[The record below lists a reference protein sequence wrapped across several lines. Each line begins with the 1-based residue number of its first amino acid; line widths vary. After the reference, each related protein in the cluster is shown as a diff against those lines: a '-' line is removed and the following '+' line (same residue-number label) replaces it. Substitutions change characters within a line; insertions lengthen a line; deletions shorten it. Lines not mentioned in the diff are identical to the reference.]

1 MRSSITCRHV
11 AQQRALRASSKSY
24 SARSFRPLRLPV
36 VRAVAYARDDK
47 AYTERYNTMAS
58 NLSGV
63 VRRAVLAAVE
73 DISKQHEEQQ
83 EAAAAITFRE
93 VGGISGIA
101 WAATAKVANRS
112 AGSTGAS
119 TPAAAM
125 SHDDAEH
132 VEDLT
137 AATPAAMAAVFL
149 RRLEDQLHELHYSSG
164 VDDAG
169 EVLGGLHGAALLHHP
184 NGSLRAVVDKVAAAC
199 TQAEDAAGPA
209 TVRLLRSLS
218 AAVGRMA
225 TMPNAEM
232 ASEKAAAVV
241 TCLTGMCEAFEGA
254 KKKTTTATTSPA
266 SSMGSVDFWEEYATQ
281 HQQAASNSKQTGKG
295 AAPVTASVPMEA
307 AALLREAAAVLDC
320 IASNKCDITPHPA
333 GSNGH
338 VALSAPHV
346 AHPLLSLLETRL
358 YAADTWE
365 PQSPADIACS
375 LVELVA
381 TALSPAHAGNT
392 LAPGGVGARNMAA
405 GTLRGMVSAQH
416 ALVAALRGHEA
427 DPAAAGRLLAA
438 LAEALGAAAIARD
451 TFNPTRGPRSMTM
464 FGEAQLLAGLSR
476 MCTGEAMKH
485 MGQSRPDNEPTMV
498 LEVLAEQARDVA
510 EQHRRSITQVLQD
523 LHAVPKSLGEL
534 SKLPGEAL
542 VQHQAAAAAAAARAA
557 RRAASTASSSA
568 TETLNLLRRTA
579 AGLGHAASSAAAA
592 SVSADGKS
600 GVGSNLADAMKP
612 KKEET
617 KKKSSKA

>member
-1 MRSSITCRHV
+1 
-11 AQQRALRASSKSY
+11 
-24 SARSFRPLRLPV
+24 
-36 VRAVAYARDDK
+36 
-47 AYTERYNTMAS
+47 MAS

-73 DISKQHEEQQ
+73 DISKQQ
-83 EAAAAITFRE
+83 EAQLEAAQSLMTFRE
-93 VGGISGIA
+93 VGGISGVA
-101 WAATAKVANRS
+101 WAATAKVHHAS
-112 AGSTGAS
+112 AGSTGGGAS
-119 TPAAAM
+119 SGSSPAAAAAMTM
-125 SHDDAEH
+125 SHDEEEH

-149 RRLEDQLHELHYSSG
+149 RHLEDQLHELHYSSG

-169 EVLGGLHGAALLHHP
+169 EVLGGGLHGAVLLLHHP
-184 NGSLRAVVDKVAAAC
+184 SGSSLRTVVDKVADAC
-199 TQAEDAAGPA
+199 ILAEEAAGPA

-225 TMPNAEM
+225 TQPNAEV
-232 ASEKAAAVV
+232 ARGKAAAVV

-254 KKKTTTATTSPA
+254 KKKTTTATCCSPA
-266 SSMGSVDFWEEYATQ
+266 SSMGSVDFWEEYAAQHQNQ
-281 HQQAASNSKQTGKG
+281 HQQAAGSKQGNK
-295 AAPVTASVPMEA
+295 ASVPTASVPMEA

-320 IASNKCDITPHPA
+320 IASNKCDIAPHPA
-333 GSNGH
+333 GANGH
-338 VALSAPHV
+338 VPMSAPHI

-358 YAADTWE
+358 YAPDTWE
-365 PQSPADIACS
+365 PASPADIACS
-375 LVELVA
+375 LVDLVA
-381 TALSPAHAGNT
+381 AALSPAHAGNT
-392 LAPGGVGARNMAA
+392 LAPGGTEARNMAC
-405 GTLRGMVSAQH
+405 GTLRGVVSAQH

-451 TFNPTRGPRSMTM
+451 TFNPTRGPRPVAM

-485 MGQSRPDNEPTMV
+485 VDQGQPHNRPDNEPTMV

-510 EQHRRSITQVLQD
+510 EQHRRSITQVLQQ
-523 LHAVPKSLGEL
+523 LSAVPKSLGEL

-542 VQHQAAAAAAAARAA
+542 IQHQAAAAAAAARAA

-568 TETLNLLRRTA
+568 TDTLNLLRRTA
-579 AGLGHAASSAAAA
+579 AGLGQATTTAAAA
-592 SVSADGKS
+592 SVAADEKS
-600 GVGSNLADAMKP
+600 GVGNSVANAMKNA
-612 KKEET
+612 K
-617 KKKSSKA
+617 

>member
-1 MRSSITCRHV
+1 
-11 AQQRALRASSKSY
+11 
-24 SARSFRPLRLPV
+24 
-36 VRAVAYARDDK
+36 
-47 AYTERYNTMAS
+47 MAS

-73 DISKQHEEQQ
+73 DISKQQEEQL
-83 EAAAAITFRE
+83 EAAESLTFRE
-93 VGGISGIA
+93 VGGISGVA
-101 WAATAKVANRS
+101 WAATAKVHHS
-112 AGSTGAS
+112 ASSTGAS
-119 TPAAAM
+119 TPAAVM
-125 SHDDAEH
+125 SHDEAEH
-132 VEDLT
+132 EEDLM

-184 NGSLRAVVDKVAAAC
+184 SGSLRAVVDRVADAC
-199 TQAEDAAGPA
+199 VLAEDAAGPA
-209 TVRLLRSLS
+209 AVRLLRSLS

-225 TMPNAEM
+225 
-232 ASEKAAAVV
+232 ASPQADVASDKAAAVV

-254 KKKTTTATTSPA
+254 KKKTTTATCSPA
-266 SSMGSVDFWEEYATQ
+266 SSMGSVDFWEEYASA
-281 HQQAASNSKQTGKG
+281 HAQATSKQQHGS
-295 AAPVTASVPMEA
+295 AAATASVPMEA

-320 IASNKCDITPHPA
+320 IASNKCDIASHPA
-333 GSNGH
+333 GANGH
-338 VALSAPHV
+338 VTMSAPHI
-346 AHPLLSLLETRL
+346 AHPLLALLEARL
-358 YAADTWE
+358 YARDTWE

-381 TALSPAHAGNT
+381 AALSPGHAGNT
-392 LAPGGVGARNMAA
+392 LAPGGTEARNMASS
-405 GTLRGMVSAQH
+405 TLRAMVSAQH
-416 ALVAALRGHEA
+416 TLIAALRGHEA

-451 TFNPTRGPRSMTM
+451 TFNPSRGPRSMTM

-485 MGQSRPDNEPTMV
+485 MSMADQQGRPDNEPTMV

-510 EQHRRSITQVLQD
+510 EAHRRSITRVLED

-557 RRAASTASSSA
+557 RRAASTANGSA

-579 AGLGHAASSAAAA
+579 AGLGHAASTTAAA
-592 SVSADGKS
+592 SVAADGKS
-600 GVGSNLADAMKP
+600 GVGSTVADAMKQ
-612 KKEET
+612 KKEEPKQT
-617 KKKSSKA
+617 AGKA